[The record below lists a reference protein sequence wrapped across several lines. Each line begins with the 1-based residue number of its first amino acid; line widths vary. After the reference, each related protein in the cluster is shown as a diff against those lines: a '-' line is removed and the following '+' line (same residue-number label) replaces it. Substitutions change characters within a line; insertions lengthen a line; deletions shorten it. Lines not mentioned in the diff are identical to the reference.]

1 MKVSI
6 HQPNFM
12 PWLPFFKKIE
22 MVDKF
27 VILQNCQFEKNNF
40 QNRFNIGD
48 KWHTLSTNRGL
59 EPIINKK
66 YVNHI
71 KDWLKIK
78 NNLKEYKEVLD
89 VFDDCI
95 TENLSETNSKIIK
108 KVCNILDIKTEIVFD
123 YPTDLKS
130 TERLIDICVKH
141 GATEYVAGSS
151 GKKYMDIKLF
161 EDRNINVSFQST
173 NKEDMIPIVEV
184 LKKQL

>member
-66 YVNHI
+66 YVNYV